1 MIRTIILDNGHGYN
15 TAGKMSPKWADGS
28 QLFEYQFNREIVK
41 ILARKLKAIGV
52 DVRILV
58 DEINDVSLQARSMR
72 ANKICKEMAGDC
84 LLVSVHANAG
94 GGTGWECY
102 TTKGETKADA
112 FADIFYKHAE
122 RILAGWKIRKD
133 HADGDSDKEKDFY
146 ILKHTECPAILT
158 ENLFMDT
165 EKDCKFLMSENGKNK
180 IVDLHFEAIRE
191 ILSK

>member
-41 ILARKLKAIGV
+41 RLAQRLKAIGV

-58 DEINDVSLQARSMR
+58 DEVNDVSLQARSMR
-72 ANKICKEMAGDC
+72 VNKICKERAGDC
-84 LLVSVHANAG
+84 LLISVHANAG

-102 TTKGETKADA
+102 TSKGKTKADA

-122 RILAGWKIRKD
+122 RILSGWKMRKD
-133 HADGDSDKEKDFY
+133 LTDGDSDKEEDFY